1 MRRHLARFAV
11 ALIAVLAAAVMFQI
25 LNRKL
30 QVNLTAV
37 PPVDLY
43 DSKCIEPKT
52 TNDFAQFWN
61 RFRGAVG
68 DQDKSKLFSMLRTC
82 SFDWFVLNDNEQFRK
97 PLAPTFTPVSFPPPF
112 QSQTL
117 IRTSRSG
124 TSFVF
129 QDADDF
135 LANYAVIF
143 SNRITRHILTDTPI
157 ETTDGRYEIRWRDD
171 GLRTL
176 RFERIPEVGYKF
188 GGLQWNP

>member
-1 MRRHLARFAV
+1 MRRNLPRFAV
-11 ALIAVLAAAVMFQI
+11 ALIAVLAAVVIFQI
-25 LNRKL
+25 VNRKL
-30 QVNLTAV
+30 RVSPTAV

-43 DSKCIEPKT
+43 DSKCTEAKT
-52 TNDFAQFWN
+52 TNDFTQFWN
-61 RFRGAVG
+61 RFRGAVN
-68 DQDKSKLFSMLRTC
+68 DQDKRKLFSMLRTC

-112 QSQTL
+112 QSQIL
-117 IRTSRSG
+117 VRTSRSG

-157 ETTDGRYEIRWRDD
+157 ETTDGTYEIRWRND

-176 RFERIPEVGYKF
+176 RFERIADVGYKF
-188 GGLQWNP
+188 AGLQWEP